1 MHAKR
6 QFLVNDGKPTISE
19 ENRVKD
25 IVQLRTLLQSAVQ
38 LELTT
43 IPPYLCALYSIKEG
57 TNRASIDV
65 IQSVVME
72 EMLHMV
78 LAANVLN
85 AIGGKPDV
93 NSKDFVPNYPVE
105 LKMLGLTVN
114 LEKFAESSIDLF
126 INIERPDSKP
136 NDQPAPGCQAFD
148 EFHSIGQFYEQI
160 ELGLID
166 LSEEGN
172 IFTGNP
178 DHQIGPEHYYGG
190 GGDLLRVTDL
200 DSARL
205 ALKEIIGQGEG
216 IPFSIW
222 ESEVANPGRA
232 AYLEMAH
239 FYRFLEIRERRR
251 YNGTEKIVPE
261 SKTPPDP
268 KGEVLSVTWNDVYP
282 MRKNPKMADL
292 PHGSEALEKAKAF
305 NRTYMDLLNNLHETM
320 NGKPEQMLKSVG
332 IMYSLKYQAIEL
344 MKTPV
349 PGSKETIGPSF
360 EFVES

>member
-1 MHAKR
+1 MHAER
-6 QFLVNDGKPTISE
+6 QFLVSEDEPTIPE
-19 ENRVKD
+19 ESRVKD
-25 IVQLRTLLQSAVQ
+25 IVQLRALLQSAVQ

-43 IPPYLCALYSIKEG
+43 IPPYLCALYSLKEG
-57 TNRASIDV
+57 TNRESTAV

-85 AIGGKPDV
+85 AIGGKPIV
-93 NSKDFVPNYPVE
+93 NTKDFVPSYP
-105 LKMLGLTVN
+105 VN
-114 LEKFAESSIDLF
+114 LEKLGLIVDLEKFAGSSIDQF
-126 INIERPDSKP
+126 IDIERPDTKP
-136 NDQPAPGCQAFD
+136 NDQPRPGCQAFD

-166 LSEEGN
+166 LSQKGN

-190 GGDLLRVTDL
+190 GGNLLRVTNL
-200 DSARL
+200 ATARL

-216 IPFSIW
+216 IPYSVW
-222 ESEVANPGRA
+222 ESKGVNPGRA

-239 FYRFLEIRERRR
+239 FYRFLEIREKRR
-251 YNGTEKIVPE
+251 YSGTEKIVRG
-261 SKTPPDP
+261 SKKPPDP
-268 KGEVLSVTWNDVYP
+268 KGEVLPVSWKDVYP

-292 PHGSEALEKAKAF
+292 THDSEALEMAKAF

-344 MKTPV
+344 MKTPI
-349 PGSKETIGPSF
+349 PGSDETIGPTF
-360 EFVES
+360 EFVDS